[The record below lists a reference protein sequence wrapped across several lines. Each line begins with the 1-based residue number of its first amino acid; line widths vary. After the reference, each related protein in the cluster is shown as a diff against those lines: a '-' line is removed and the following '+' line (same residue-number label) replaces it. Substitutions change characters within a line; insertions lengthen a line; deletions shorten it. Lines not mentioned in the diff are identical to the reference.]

1 MWIMRNKRSLGQAVI
16 EFALILPILLFIL
29 VIVADM
35 ARVIAAHIA
44 LSNASREGARYAAS
58 KPLDYAGIKNRVLLE
73 YNNTGVKVTGVEL
86 KAENISVIY
95 PNGDVTPGNPVR
107 IVVRCSF
114 PLFFAAWFPDS
125 VVDADGN
132 MAIERSAQM
141 VIM

>member
-1 MWIMRNKRSLGQAVI
+1 MRNKKSVGQSLV

-58 KPLDYAGIKNRVLLE
+58 RPADYAGIKSRVLLE

-86 KAENISVIY
+86 KADNISVIY
-95 PNGDVTPGNPVR
+95 PDGDSTPGNPVR
-107 IVVRCSF
+107 VLIRCRF
-114 PLFFAAWFPDS
+114 PLFFAAWFPAS
-125 VVDADGN
+125 VVDANGT
-132 MAIERSAQM
+132 MLIERSAQM
-141 VIM
+141 IIM